1 MTSDPVVVPEGLAVR
16 GGPAVLEGLAV
27 LGGPEMPGA
36 PAVPGV
42 GAVVPGFRPDPVVV
56 REPLVVPDRM
66 NTRLVLVGSST
77 FTRGLSPLPAAAAD
91 VRDLAGALTGPDGLF
106 DPSALATFVDP
117 VEPGLVLDRL
127 HSYADLATP
136 LDLLLFY
143 YAGHGVS
150 AEDNRLCLA
159 LPGTVDVPKAAGRT
173 SLPAEDV
180 FAALRGARAR
190 HRVVVLDCCYAGRA
204 LDAPSAADLH
214 LLLASDRISRAL
226 TNPSGEGN
234 TAFTTELLLLLR
246 AGDPEGA
253 RHLGLDTLFRR
264 LVEAL
269 PGRDPLGPPRPL
281 QRTVNLSGDLAL
293 AVNPAYGTGRTAPG
307 LARRARLADRV
318 GRAGHPARAGMLF
331 GRIAGDAAQVLPPG
345 RECFRYERAHAAWTG
360 ASGDA
365 AGAAALLDGIVP
377 RMESVLPGDD
387 EDLRD
392 ARTSLAH
399 WRTAADAAERV

>member
-1 MTSDPVVVPEGLAVR
+1 
-16 GGPAVLEGLAV
+16 
-27 LGGPEMPGA
+27 MPG
-36 PAVPGV
+36 PL
-42 GAVVPGFRPDPVVV
+42 PDS
-56 REPLVVPDRM
+56 LVVPDRA
-66 NTRLVLVGSST
+66 NARLVLVGSAT
-77 FTRGLSPLPAAAAD
+77 FTRGLTPLPAAAAD
-91 VRDLAGALTGPDGLF
+91 VRDLAGALAGPGGLF

-127 HSYADLATP
+127 HSYADLAAP

-143 YAGHGVS
+143 YAGHGVC
-150 AEDNRLCLA
+150 AESGRLCLA

-180 FAALRGARAR
+180 FAAMRGARAR
-190 HRVVVLDCCYAGRA
+190 HRVVILDCCFAGRA

-226 TNPSGEGN
+226 THPSGEGN
-234 TAFTTELLLLLR
+234 TAFTMELLLLLS

-253 RHLGLDTLFRR
+253 RHLGLDALFRR

-269 PGRDPLGPPRPL
+269 PGRDPLRPPRPL
-281 QRTVNLSGDLAL
+281 QRTVNLSGDVAL
-293 AVNPAYGTGRTAPG
+293 AVNPAYGTGRTAQG

-318 GRAGHPARAGMLF
+318 GRAGHSARAGALF
-331 GRIAGDAAQVLPPG
+331 GRIAADAAEVLPPG
-345 RECFRYERAHAAWTG
+345 RERFRYERAHAAWTG

-365 AGAAALLDGIVP
+365 AGATALLDGIVA
-377 RMESVLPGDD
+377 RMTTLLPGDD
-387 EDLRD
+387 EDLRA

-399 WRTAADAAERV
+399 WRATADTAAADTAAADTAADTAADAAARH